1 MKTPFCLR
9 TSSTTNSSKNSAQTN
24 KENRRT
30 QNNSGKV
37 TLLFVLLFE
46 EVGE

>member
-1 MKTPFCLR
+1 M
-9 TSSTTNSSKNSAQTN
+9 N

-30 QNNSGKV
+30 RNNSGKV